1 MPTIEE
7 KRTIA
12 ENLRHEADYPGR
24 PIQYMEQFIMD
35 LRQIIISDGGY
46 VDYSEL
52 FSRLADLID
61 PAMGEVEEAQS
72 ASIAQH
78 MAESMGDIQRKA
90 GLATDR
96 DALLKLA
103 DEMTMN
109 ALTHDHYDMPVTPL
123 ELAKYAGRIR
133 KALGVEA

>member
-1 MPTIEE
+1 MPTIDE

-12 ENLRHEADYPGR
+12 ENLRYEADYPGR
-24 PIQYMEQFIMD
+24 PVQYMEQFIMD

-46 VDYSEL
+46 IDYSEM
-52 FSRLADLID
+52 FSRLADLIE
-61 PAMGEVEEAQS
+61 PAMGEAEEVQS

-78 MAESMGDIQRKA
+78 MAESMCDIQRKA
-90 GLATDR
+90 GLAIDR

-103 DEMTMN
+103 DEMERSARESEN
-109 ALTHDHYDMPVTPL
+109 YFASISPWDVIAY
-123 ELAKYAGRIR
+123 AKQIR